1 MIFLVTIMQ
10 VLLIAFNLFPSRFT
24 NRKVLFLVYL
34 TNLVTHVMMN
44 EPRFAQPIPN
54 VTVAVGRDANLPCV
68 VEHLGGYKVAWIHI
82 DRQMILTIHR
92 HVISRI
98 PRYSITYDNA
108 NTWLLHVNQAHQD
121 DRGYYMCQVNTNPMI
136 SQVGYLQVVVP
147 PNILD
152 IESTPS
158 SVAVRENQNINMTCR
173 ADGFPTPKIIWR
185 REDGEEIAVEKKKKV
200 LVYDGEVLPLTKVS
214 RNEMGAYLCIATNG
228 VPPSVSK
235 RIILDVECNVV
246 LLKNSAGVT
255 FLQNRLKYRVVG
267 VIVEMP
273 VSSLQAVR
281 HVMYSV
287 CLCLYLLVSPM
298 IWVPNQLVGA
308 PAGTDVTIDCHT
320 EAHPKAIIYWVY
332 NSVMVLPSKK
342 YKTDYAENSYR
353 AHMKLTIRNLQYG
366 DFGNYRCISKN
377 SLGETEGSIR
387 VYEIPLPSTPSKQ
400 VTHSTVETRESN
412 MILGTRNDSVKG
424 LQTDM
429 YGTKNEIF
437 TGSGVAGIPSSSSMS
452 SSSSSHASTAS
463 VASIAGNGLSAFGSV
478 GNAIDRKGS
487 LAIGKS
493 MFYTEHPPNELGSS
507 EVFYESN

>member
-1 MIFLVTIMQ
+1 MIFLMTVIK
-10 VLLIAFNLFPSRFT
+10 VLLIALNIFPSRFT
-24 NRKVLFLVYL
+24 SRKVMFVIYL

-173 ADGFPTPKIIWR
+173 ADGFPAPKIIWR
-185 REDGEEIAVEKKKKV
+185 REDGEEIAVEKKKK
-200 LVYDGEVLPLTKVS
+200 
-214 RNEMGAYLCIATNG
+214 
-228 VPPSVSK
+228 
-235 RIILDVECNVV
+235 
-246 LLKNSAGVT
+246 
-255 FLQNRLKYRVVG
+255 
-267 VIVEMP
+267 
-273 VSSLQAVR
+273 
-281 HVMYSV
+281 
-287 CLCLYLLVSPM
+287 VSPM

-342 YKTDYAENSYR
+342 YKTDYTENSYR

-400 VTHSTVETRESN
+400 VTHSTIDTREN
-412 MILGTRNDSVKG
+412 NIIPIRNDTSRS
-424 LQTDM
+424 LQTDVHSM
-429 YGTKNEIF
+429 KNELL
-437 TGSGVAGIPSSSSMS
+437 GSGTLSSSGS
-452 SSSSSHASTAS
+452 SSSSSSLSSSHSSTS
-463 VASIAGNGLSAFGSV
+463 SIASISGNSISGFNSN
-478 GNAIDRKGS
+478 GNAIERKGS

-493 MFYTEHPPNELGSS
+493 MFYTEHPPNHLADAALTSKPTNALILCAHLL
-507 EVFYESN
+507 VFLLLRCRA

>member
-1 MIFLVTIMQ
+1 MIILQTIKLIVLALKLLPKRFTHRNVLFMIYLVT
-10 VLLIAFNLFPSRFT
+10 
-24 NRKVLFLVYL
+24 
-34 TNLVTHVMMN
+34 LVTHVMMD

-68 VEHLGGYKVAWIHI
+68 VEHLGTYKVAWIHI

-98 PRYSITYDNA
+98 PRYSVTYDNS
-108 NTWLLHVNQAHQD
+108 NTWLLHVSQAQQD

-185 REDGEEIAVEKKKKV
+185 REDGQSITVERKKKV
-200 LVYDGEVLPLTKVS
+200 MVYDGEVLHLTKVS

-235 RIILDVECNVV
+235 RIILDVE
-246 LLKNSAGVT
+246 
-255 FLQNRLKYRVVG
+255 F
-267 VIVEMP
+267 
-273 VSSLQAVR
+273 
-281 HVMYSV
+281 
-287 CLCLYLLVSPM
+287 SPM

-308 PAGTDVTIDCHT
+308 PLSTDVTIDCHT
-320 EAHPKAIIYWVY
+320 EAHPRAIIYWVY
-332 NSVMVLPSKK
+332 NAVMVLPSKK
-342 YKTDYAENSYR
+342 YIIDYNENSYR
-353 AHMKLTIRNLQYG
+353 AHMKLTIKGLSMG

-400 VTHSTVETRESN
+400 ITHVMEPKETVPVVVSRNETIKVTQPDVLFP
-412 MILGTRNDSVKG
+412 MKNDDYAQRSP
-424 LQTDM
+424 
-429 YGTKNEIF
+429 N
-437 TGSGVAGIPSSSSMS
+437 GIP
-452 SSSSSHASTAS
+452 
-463 VASIAGNGLSAFGSV
+463 FE
-478 GNAIDRKGS
+478 RKGS
-487 LAIGKS
+487 HPIGQSFSYTDMPPKEFGVSNDVRRCCWTFSLLSLISVPSTVLALYAS
-493 MFYTEHPPNELGSS
+493 RLLL
-507 EVFYESN
+507 

>member
-1 MIFLVTIMQ
+1 MLLLNTVKLV
-10 VLLIAFNLFPSRFT
+10 LIAINILP
-24 NRKVLFLVYL
+24 NRVKHKKVMFFIYMA
-34 TNLVTHVMMN
+34 TLVTHVMMD
-44 EPRFAQPIPN
+44 EPKFAQPIPN

-68 VEHLGGYKVAWIHI
+68 VEHLGSYKVAWIHI

-98 PRYSITYDNA
+98 PRYSVTYDNS
-108 NTWLLHVNQAHQD
+108 NTWLLHVSQAQQD

-185 REDGEEIAVEKKKKV
+185 REDGQSITVERKKKV
-200 LVYDGEVLPLTKVS
+200 MVYDGEVLHLTKLS

-235 RIILDVECNVV
+235 RIILDVE
-246 LLKNSAGVT
+246 
-255 FLQNRLKYRVVG
+255 F
-267 VIVEMP
+267 
-273 VSSLQAVR
+273 
-281 HVMYSV
+281 
-287 CLCLYLLVSPM
+287 SPM

-308 PAGTDVTIDCHT
+308 PSGTDVTIDCHT
-320 EAHPKAIIYWVY
+320 EAHPRAIIYWVY
-332 NSVMVLPSKK
+332 NQVMVLPSKK
-342 YKTDYAENSYR
+342 YIIDYNENSYR
-353 AHMKLTIRNLQYG
+353 AHMKLTIKSLSLG

-400 VTHSTVETRESN
+400 ITIVEPKEISRTNDTTTKIIQPEIIFPARTDTNGHNERE
-412 MILGTRNDSVKG
+412 RNGPNS
-424 LQTDM
+424 
-429 YGTKNEIF
+429 
-437 TGSGVAGIPSSSSMS
+437 IP
-452 SSSSSHASTAS
+452 
-463 VASIAGNGLSAFGSV
+463 
-478 GNAIDRKGS
+478 IDRKGT
-487 LAIGKS
+487 LAIGQS
-493 MFYTEHPPNELGSS
+493 FSYTDLPPNEYGISKGTSNNKHQQNIKLSS
-507 EVFYESN
+507 YLFIFLMLENEC

>member
-1 MIFLVTIMQ
+1 MFIITVVRL
-10 VLLIAFNLFPSRFT
+10 LLIALNLFPSRYT
-24 NRKVLFLVYL
+24 NRKVMFLIYL
-34 TNLVTHVMMN
+34 TNLVTHVMMD

-98 PRYSITYDNA
+98 PRYSITYDNS

-235 RIILDVECNVV
+235 RIILDVE
-246 LLKNSAGVT
+246 
-255 FLQNRLKYRVVG
+255 F
-267 VIVEMP
+267 
-273 VSSLQAVR
+273 
-281 HVMYSV
+281 
-287 CLCLYLLVSPM
+287 SPM

-308 PAGTDVTIDCHT
+308 PARTDVTIDCHT

-342 YKTDYAENSYR
+342 YKTDYTENSYR

-400 VTHSTVETRESN
+400 VTHTTIETRENNIVS
-412 MILGTRNDSVKG
+412 TRNDSTNA
-424 LQTDM
+424 LQKDVISM
-429 YGTKNEIF
+429 KADLLG
-437 TGSGVAGIPSSSSMS
+437 GGVSSASPS
-452 SSSSSHASTAS
+452 ATAS
-463 VASIAGNGLSAFGSV
+463 ISAGNGNGMSALGGAAGV
-478 GNAIDRKGS
+478 NAVDRKGT

-493 MFYTEHPPNELGSS
+493 MFYTEHPPNELEGSAAGILYKS
-507 EVFYESN
+507 PSIFYIFRFALIFLLLRNQL

>member
-1 MIFLVTIMQ
+1 MIFLMTVIK
-10 VLLIAFNLFPSRFT
+10 VLLIALNIFPSRFT
-24 NRKVLFLVYL
+24 SRKVMFVIYL

-173 ADGFPTPKIIWR
+173 ADGFPAPKIIWR

-235 RIILDVECNVV
+235 RIILDVE
-246 LLKNSAGVT
+246 
-255 FLQNRLKYRVVG
+255 F
-267 VIVEMP
+267 
-273 VSSLQAVR
+273 
-281 HVMYSV
+281 
-287 CLCLYLLVSPM
+287 SPM

-342 YKTDYAENSYR
+342 YKTDYTENSYR

-400 VTHSTVETRESN
+400 VTHSTIDTREN
-412 MILGTRNDSVKG
+412 NIIPIRNDTSRS
-424 LQTDM
+424 LQTDVHSM
-429 YGTKNEIF
+429 KNELL
-437 TGSGVAGIPSSSSMS
+437 GSGTLSSSGS
-452 SSSSSHASTAS
+452 SSSSSSLSSSHSSTS
-463 VASIAGNGLSAFGSV
+463 SIASISGNSISGFNSN
-478 GNAIDRKGS
+478 GNAIERKGS

-493 MFYTEHPPNELGSS
+493 MFYTEHPPNHLADAALTSKPTNALILCAHLL
-507 EVFYESN
+507 VFLLLRCRA

>member
-1 MIFLVTIMQ
+1 MFILTVIKL
-10 VLLIAFNLFPSRFT
+10 LLIALNIFPSRFT
-24 NRKVLFLVYL
+24 NRRIMFLIYM
-34 TNLVTHVMMN
+34 TNLVTHVMMD

-98 PRYSITYDNA
+98 PRYSITYTD

-173 ADGFPTPKIIWR
+173 ADGFPAPKIIWR

-200 LVYDGEVLPLTKVS
+200 LVYDGDVLPLTKVS

-235 RIILDVECNVV
+235 RIILDVE
-246 LLKNSAGVT
+246 
-255 FLQNRLKYRVVG
+255 F
-267 VIVEMP
+267 
-273 VSSLQAVR
+273 
-281 HVMYSV
+281 
-287 CLCLYLLVSPM
+287 SPM

-308 PAGTDVTIDCHT
+308 PSGTDVTIDCHT

-342 YKTDYAENSYR
+342 YKTDYTENSYR

-400 VTHSTVETRESN
+400 VTHTTVESREN
-412 MILGTRNDSVKG
+412 NI
-424 LQTDM
+424 
-429 YGTKNEIF
+429 
-437 TGSGVAGIPSSSSMS
+437 IPSSRNDTTKSMQTDVGYAIRNDLYPGSAS
-452 SSSSSHASTAS
+452 SSSAGPGGSSSAASSSSTSMQTSALPGGGG
-463 VASIAGNGLSAFGSV
+463 APGNSLSSLGGGS
-478 GNAIDRKGS
+478 KGS

-493 MFYTEHPPNELGSS
+493 MFYTERPPNEYASS
-507 EVFYESN
+507 VGKCFRNAHQASSDRPFKTIYVSLLLS

>member
-235 RIILDVECNVV
+235 RIILDVE
-246 LLKNSAGVT
+246 
-255 FLQNRLKYRVVG
+255 F
-267 VIVEMP
+267 
-273 VSSLQAVR
+273 
-281 HVMYSV
+281 
-287 CLCLYLLVSPM
+287 SPM

-507 EVFYESN
+507 GKLL

>member
-1 MIFLVTIMQ
+1 MLILQTIKVIVLALKFLPTRFTRRNVLFMIYLVT
-10 VLLIAFNLFPSRFT
+10 
-24 NRKVLFLVYL
+24 
-34 TNLVTHVMMN
+34 LVTHVMMD

-68 VEHLGGYKVAWIHI
+68 VEHLGHFKVAWIHI

-98 PRYSITYDNA
+98 PRYSVTYDNS
-108 NTWLLHVNQAHQD
+108 NTWLLHVTQAQQE

-185 REDGEEIAVEKKKKV
+185 REDGQSITVERKKKV
-200 LVYDGEVLPLTKVS
+200 MVYDGEVLHLTKVS

-235 RIILDVECNVV
+235 RIILDVE
-246 LLKNSAGVT
+246 
-255 FLQNRLKYRVVG
+255 F
-267 VIVEMP
+267 
-273 VSSLQAVR
+273 
-281 HVMYSV
+281 
-287 CLCLYLLVSPM
+287 SPM

-308 PAGTDVTIDCHT
+308 PLSTDVTIDCHT
-320 EAHPKAIIYWVY
+320 EAHPRAIIYWVY

-342 YKTDYAENSYR
+342 YIIDYNENSYR
-353 AHMKLTIRNLQYG
+353 AHMKLTIKSLSMG

-400 VTHSTVETRESN
+400 ITHVMEPKENVRRSCSSFSLLSL
-412 MILGTRNDSVKG
+412 ISVPPA
-424 LQTDM
+424 L
-429 YGTKNEIF
+429 
-437 TGSGVAGIPSSSSMS
+437 
-452 SSSSSHASTAS
+452 
-463 VASIAGNGLSAFGSV
+463 
-478 GNAIDRKGS
+478 
-487 LAIGKS
+487 LALYHNTMGARL
-493 MFYTEHPPNELGSS
+493 MLLLLPL
-507 EVFYESN
+507 

>member
-1 MIFLVTIMQ
+1 MLLLNTVKLV
-10 VLLIAFNLFPSRFT
+10 LIAINILP
-24 NRKVLFLVYL
+24 NRVKHKKVMFFIYMA
-34 TNLVTHVMMN
+34 TLVTHVMMD
-44 EPRFAQPIPN
+44 EPKFAQPIPN

-68 VEHLGGYKVAWIHI
+68 VEHLGSYKVAWIHI

-98 PRYSITYDNA
+98 PRYSVTYDNS
-108 NTWLLHVNQAHQD
+108 NTWLLHVSQAQQD

-185 REDGEEIAVEKKKKV
+185 REDGQSITVERKKKV
-200 LVYDGEVLPLTKVS
+200 MVYDGEVLHLTKLS

-235 RIILDVECNVV
+235 RIILDVE
-246 LLKNSAGVT
+246 
-255 FLQNRLKYRVVG
+255 F
-267 VIVEMP
+267 
-273 VSSLQAVR
+273 
-281 HVMYSV
+281 
-287 CLCLYLLVSPM
+287 SPM

-308 PAGTDVTIDCHT
+308 PSGTDVTIDCHT
-320 EAHPKAIIYWVY
+320 EAHPRAIIYWVY
-332 NSVMVLPSKK
+332 NQVMVLPSKK
-342 YKTDYAENSYR
+342 YIIDYNENSYR
-353 AHMKLTIRNLQYG
+353 AHMKLTIKSLSLG

-400 VTHSTVETRESN
+400 ITIVEPKEISRTNDTTTKIIQPEIIFPARTDTNGHNERE
-412 MILGTRNDSVKG
+412 RNGPNS
-424 LQTDM
+424 
-429 YGTKNEIF
+429 
-437 TGSGVAGIPSSSSMS
+437 IP
-452 SSSSSHASTAS
+452 
-463 VASIAGNGLSAFGSV
+463 
-478 GNAIDRKGS
+478 IDRKGT
-487 LAIGKS
+487 LAIGQS
-493 MFYTEHPPNELGSS
+493 FSYTDLPPNEYGISKGKNSQLI
-507 EVFYESN
+507 

>member
-1 MIFLVTIMQ
+1 MLILQTVKLILLALKLLPQRFTHRNVLFMIYLVT
-10 VLLIAFNLFPSRFT
+10 
-24 NRKVLFLVYL
+24 
-34 TNLVTHVMMN
+34 LVTHVMMD

-68 VEHLGGYKVAWIHI
+68 VEHLGTYKVAWIHI

-98 PRYSITYDNA
+98 PRYSVTYDNS
-108 NTWLLHVNQAHQD
+108 NTWLLHVSQAQQD

-185 REDGEEIAVEKKKKV
+185 REDGQSITVERKKKV
-200 LVYDGEVLPLTKVS
+200 MVYDGEVLHLTKVS

-235 RIILDVECNVV
+235 RIILDVE
-246 LLKNSAGVT
+246 
-255 FLQNRLKYRVVG
+255 F
-267 VIVEMP
+267 
-273 VSSLQAVR
+273 
-281 HVMYSV
+281 
-287 CLCLYLLVSPM
+287 SPM

-308 PAGTDVTIDCHT
+308 PLSTDVTIDCHT
-320 EAHPKAIIYWVY
+320 EAHPRAIIYWVY

-342 YKTDYAENSYR
+342 YIIDYNENSYR
-353 AHMKLTIRNLQYG
+353 AHMKLTIKGLSMG

-400 VTHSTVETRESN
+400 ITHVMEPKETSPAVVS
-412 MILGTRNDSVKG
+412 RNETIKVASQPEV
-424 LQTDM
+424 LFPM
-429 YGTKNEIF
+429 KNDE
-437 TGSGVAGIPSSSSMS
+437 GYAQRSPNGIP
-452 SSSSSHASTAS
+452 
-463 VASIAGNGLSAFGSV
+463 FE
-478 GNAIDRKGS
+478 RKGS
-487 LAIGKS
+487 LAIGQS
-493 MFYTEHPPNELGSS
+493 FSYTDMPPKEFGVSNDARSS
-507 EVFYESN
+507 YGVFSLLSLTTSVVPSTLLVLCHQRCERWLFL

>member
-1 MIFLVTIMQ
+1 MFILTVIKL
-10 VLLIAFNLFPSRFT
+10 LLIALNIFPSRFT
-24 NRKVLFLVYL
+24 NRRIMFLIYM
-34 TNLVTHVMMN
+34 TNLVTHVMMD

-98 PRYSITYDNA
+98 PRYSITYTD

-173 ADGFPTPKIIWR
+173 ADGFPAPKIIWR
-185 REDGEEIAVEKKKKV
+185 REDGEEITVEKKKKV
-200 LVYDGEVLPLTKVS
+200 LVYDADVLPLTKVS

-235 RIILDVECNVV
+235 RIILDVE
-246 LLKNSAGVT
+246 
-255 FLQNRLKYRVVG
+255 F
-267 VIVEMP
+267 
-273 VSSLQAVR
+273 
-281 HVMYSV
+281 
-287 CLCLYLLVSPM
+287 SPM

-308 PAGTDVTIDCHT
+308 PSGTDVTIDCHT

-342 YKTDYAENSYR
+342 YKTDYTENSYR

-387 VYEIPLPSTPSKQ
+387 VYDNIIPSS
-400 VTHSTVETRESN
+400 
-412 MILGTRNDSVKG
+412 RNDTTKS
-424 LQTDM
+424 LQTDVGYAM
-429 YGTKNEIF
+429 KNDLYP
-437 TGSGVAGIPSSSSMS
+437 GSAS
-452 SSSSSHASTAS
+452 SSSSGGSSSAASSSTSMQTSALPGG
-463 VASIAGNGLSAFGSV
+463 VAGNSLSSLGS
-478 GNAIDRKGS
+478 KGS

-493 MFYTEHPPNELGSS
+493 TFYTERPPNEYASSSVAGLLLHRALLFGSGI
-507 EVFYESN
+507 YLILL

>member
-1 MIFLVTIMQ
+1 MLILQTVKLILLALKLLPKRFTHRNVLFMIYLVT
-10 VLLIAFNLFPSRFT
+10 
-24 NRKVLFLVYL
+24 
-34 TNLVTHVMMN
+34 LVTHVMMD

-68 VEHLGGYKVAWIHI
+68 VEHLGTYKVAWIHI

-98 PRYSITYDNA
+98 PRYSVTYDNS
-108 NTWLLHVNQAHQD
+108 NTWLLHVSQAQQD

-152 IESTPS
+152 IESTSS

-185 REDGEEIAVEKKKKV
+185 REDGQSITVERKKKV
-200 LVYDGEVLPLTKVS
+200 MVYDGEVLHLTKVS

-235 RIILDVECNVV
+235 RIILDVE
-246 LLKNSAGVT
+246 
-255 FLQNRLKYRVVG
+255 F
-267 VIVEMP
+267 
-273 VSSLQAVR
+273 
-281 HVMYSV
+281 
-287 CLCLYLLVSPM
+287 SPM

-308 PAGTDVTIDCHT
+308 PLSTDVTIDCHT
-320 EAHPKAIIYWVY
+320 EAHPRAIIYWVY

-342 YKTDYAENSYR
+342 YIIDYNENSYR
-353 AHMKLTIRNLQYG
+353 AHMKLTIKGLSMG

-400 VTHSTVETRESN
+400 ITHVMEPKENARSSYGVFSLLSLTTSVVPSTLLVLCHQRCEGW
-412 MILGTRNDSVKG
+412 LF
-424 LQTDM
+424 L
-429 YGTKNEIF
+429 
-437 TGSGVAGIPSSSSMS
+437 
-452 SSSSSHASTAS
+452 
-463 VASIAGNGLSAFGSV
+463 
-478 GNAIDRKGS
+478 
-487 LAIGKS
+487 
-493 MFYTEHPPNELGSS
+493 
-507 EVFYESN
+507 

>member
-1 MIFLVTIMQ
+1 MLILHTIK
-10 VLLIAFNLFPSRFT
+10 LILITLNILPYRFT
-24 NRKVLFLVYL
+24 HRNVLFLIYL
-34 TNLVTHVMMN
+34 GTLVTHVFMD

-68 VEHLGGYKVAWIHI
+68 VEHLGTYKVAWIHI

-98 PRYSITYDNA
+98 PRYSVTYDNS
-108 NTWLLHVNQAHQD
+108 NTWLLHVNQAQQD

-185 REDGEEIAVEKKKKV
+185 REDGQSITVERKKKV
-200 LVYDGEVLPLTKVS
+200 MVYDGEVLHLTKVS

-235 RIILDVECNVV
+235 RIILDVE
-246 LLKNSAGVT
+246 
-255 FLQNRLKYRVVG
+255 F
-267 VIVEMP
+267 
-273 VSSLQAVR
+273 
-281 HVMYSV
+281 
-287 CLCLYLLVSPM
+287 SPM

-308 PAGTDVTIDCHT
+308 PLSTDVTIDCHT
-320 EAHPKAIIYWVY
+320 EAHPRAIIYWVY

-342 YKTDYAENSYR
+342 YIIDYNENSYR
-353 AHMKLTIRNLQYG
+353 AHMKLTIKNLSLG

-400 VTHSTVETRESN
+400 ITHVVEPKEVVV
-412 MILGTRNDSVKG
+412 TRNETIKVVQPEVLFPIKNDENYAQRSPNGIPFERKG
-424 LQTDM
+424 LAIGQSFYTDM
-429 YGTKNEIF
+429 PPKDFGY
-437 TGSGVAGIPSSSSMS
+437 
-452 SSSSSHASTAS
+452 SHASSLRWNCAAYYVLVKIVSISSSLTYS
-463 VASIAGNGLSAFGSV
+463 YCVANQLF
-478 GNAIDRKGS
+478 
-487 LAIGKS
+487 L
-493 MFYTEHPPNELGSS
+493 
-507 EVFYESN
+507 

>member
-1 MIFLVTIMQ
+1 MMPLSTLKL
-10 VLLIAFNLFPSRFT
+10 LLIAMNMILPYRFT
-24 NRKVLFLVYL
+24 QRRVLFMVYL
-34 TNLVTHVMMN
+34 TTLVTHVMMD

-68 VEHLGGYKVAWIHI
+68 VEHLGSYKVAWIHI

-98 PRYSITYDNA
+98 PRYSITYDNS
-108 NTWLLHVNQAHQD
+108 NTWLLHVSQAQQD

-185 REDGEEIAVEKKKKV
+185 REDGEPISEKRRKDKDKEKV

-235 RIILDVECNVV
+235 RIILDVE
-246 LLKNSAGVT
+246 
-255 FLQNRLKYRVVG
+255 F
-267 VIVEMP
+267 
-273 VSSLQAVR
+273 
-281 HVMYSV
+281 
-287 CLCLYLLVSPM
+287 SPM

-342 YKTDYAENSYR
+342 YKTEYAENSYR
-353 AHMKLTIRNLQYG
+353 AHMKLTIRNLQSG

-387 VYEIPLPSTPSKQ
+387 VYEIPLPSSPSKQ
-400 VTHSTVETRESN
+400 ITHATSDVKENLIS
-412 MILGTRNDSVKG
+412 RNDTPRVVQPEVVFPMRSESH
-424 LQTDM
+424 
-429 YGTKNEIF
+429 N
-437 TGSGVAGIPSSSSMS
+437 TGS
-452 SSSSSHASTAS
+452 AS
-463 VASIAGNGLSAFGSV
+463 VASSASASSSSGS
-478 GNAIDRKGS
+478 GPGDRKGAV
-487 LAIGKS
+487 AIGQS
-493 MFYTEHPPNELGSS
+493 IFDTDYPPKEYGHAAGAPATCRCLLSRKY
-507 EVFYESN
+507 FQLLLIFILMKL

>member
-1 MIFLVTIMQ
+1 MLIVHTVKL
-10 VLLIAFNLFPSRFT
+10 VLLALNVLPYRFT
-24 NRKVLFLVYL
+24 HRNVLFMIYL
-34 TNLVTHVMMN
+34 ATLVTHVFMD

-68 VEHLGGYKVAWIHI
+68 VEHLGTYKVAWIHI

-98 PRYSITYDNA
+98 PRYSVTYDNA
-108 NTWLLHVNQAHQD
+108 NTWLLHVNQAQQD

-158 SVAVRENQNINMTCR
+158 SVAVRENLNINMTCR

-185 REDGEEIAVEKKKKV
+185 REDGQSITVERKKKV
-200 LVYDGEVLPLTKVS
+200 MVYDGEVLHLTKVS

-235 RIILDVECNVV
+235 RIILDVE
-246 LLKNSAGVT
+246 
-255 FLQNRLKYRVVG
+255 F
-267 VIVEMP
+267 
-273 VSSLQAVR
+273 
-281 HVMYSV
+281 
-287 CLCLYLLVSPM
+287 SPM

-308 PAGTDVTIDCHT
+308 PLSTDVTIECHT
-320 EAHPKAIIYWVY
+320 EAHPRAIIYWVY

-342 YKTDYAENSYR
+342 YIIDYNENSYR
-353 AHMKLTIRNLQYG
+353 AHMKLTIKNLSSS

-400 VTHSTVETRESN
+400 ITHVVEAKEVPPRNESIKVTQPEVLFP
-412 MILGTRNDSVKG
+412 IKNDEGYAPRSPNGIPFERKTLPIG
-424 LQTDM
+424 QSYYTDM
-429 YGTKNEIF
+429 PPREMG
-437 TGSGVAGIPSSSSMS
+437 
-452 SSSSSHASTAS
+452 SSHASS
-463 VASIAGNGLSAFGSV
+463 LRWNSQVYQMLIKILSI
-478 GNAIDRKGS
+478 
-487 LAIGKS
+487 
-493 MFYTEHPPNELGSS
+493 SS
-507 EVFYESN
+507 TLTYSYCVTNQLFL

>member
-1 MIFLVTIMQ
+1 
-10 VLLIAFNLFPSRFT
+10 
-24 NRKVLFLVYL
+24 
-34 TNLVTHVMMN
+34 MMD

-68 VEHLGGYKVAWIHI
+68 VEHLGTYKVAWIHI

-108 NTWLLHVNQAHQD
+108 NTWLLHVSQAQQD

-173 ADGFPTPKIIWR
+173 ADGFPAPKIIWR
-185 REDGEEIAVEKKKKV
+185 REDGESITVERKKKGKNSPM
-200 LVYDGEVLPLTKVS
+200 VYDGEVLPLSKVS

-235 RIILDVECNVV
+235 RIILDVEC
-246 LLKNSAGVT
+246 KK
-255 FLQNRLKYRVVG
+255 FYF
-267 VIVEMP
+267 I
-273 VSSLQAVR
+273 
-281 HVMYSV
+281 
-287 CLCLYLLVSPM
+287 
-298 IWVPNQLVGA
+298 VPNQLVGA
-308 PAGTDVTIDCHT
+308 PAGTDVTIDCNT

-332 NSVMVLPSKK
+332 NTTMLLPSKK
-342 YKTDYAENSYR
+342 FKIDYTENSYR
-353 AHMKLTIRNLQYG
+353 AHMKLTIKNLQYG

-387 VYEIPLPSTPSKQ
+387 VYDIPLPSSPSKQ
-400 VTHSTVETRESN
+400 ITHVFPEPKENSVV
-412 MILGTRNDSVKG
+412 RNDSTRIV
-424 LQTDM
+424 QPEVVFPM
-429 YGTKNEIF
+429 RSESH
-437 TGSGVAGIPSSSSMS
+437 GSP
-452 SSSSSHASTAS
+452 
-463 VASIAGNGLSAFGSV
+463 NGP
-478 GNAIDRKGS
+478 IERKGTV
-487 LAIGKS
+487 AIGQS
-493 MFYTEHPPNELGSS
+493 VFYTDFPPKKLKLNKSGTSFTEMLAFIMFVVG
-507 EVFYESN
+507 V

>member
-1 MIFLVTIMQ
+1 MFLLTVVKLI
-10 VLLIAFNLFPSRFT
+10 LIALNIFPHRFT
-24 NRKVLFLVYL
+24 NRKVMFVIYL
-34 TNLVTHVMMN
+34 TNLVTHVMMD

-68 VEHLGGYKVAWIHI
+68 VEHLGTYKVAWIHI

-173 ADGFPTPKIIWR
+173 ADGFPAPKIIWR
-185 REDGEEIAVEKKKKV
+185 REDGEEIAAEKKKKGKV
-200 LVYDGEVLPLTKVS
+200 LVYDGEILPLTKVS

-235 RIILDVECNVV
+235 RIILDVE
-246 LLKNSAGVT
+246 
-255 FLQNRLKYRVVG
+255 F
-267 VIVEMP
+267 
-273 VSSLQAVR
+273 
-281 HVMYSV
+281 
-287 CLCLYLLVSPM
+287 SPM

-342 YKTDYAENSYR
+342 YKTDYTENSYR

-387 VYEIPLPSTPSKQ
+387 VYEIPLPSSPSKQ
-400 VTHSTVETRESN
+400 VTHAVVEPKENNIIPHRNETSKVIQPEVFPMKSDL
-412 MILGTRNDSVKG
+412 LGSPG
-424 LQTDM
+424 
-429 YGTKNEIF
+429 GTG
-437 TGSGVAGIPSSSSMS
+437 GSGGSLTSGS
-452 SSSSSHASTAS
+452 SSSSSAS
-463 VASIAGNGLSAFGSV
+463 GGS
-478 GNAIDRKGS
+478 IDRKGS

-493 MFYTEHPPNELGSS
+493 MFYTENPPKEYGHSS
-507 EVFYESN
+507 KAASKLDDRYFSKVSSICLFGLITLYVRLQL

>member
-1 MIFLVTIMQ
+1 MIFLMTVIK
-10 VLLIAFNLFPSRFT
+10 VLLIALNIFPSRFT
-24 NRKVLFLVYL
+24 NRKVMFLIYL

-173 ADGFPTPKIIWR
+173 ADGFPAPKIIWR

-235 RIILDVECNVV
+235 RIILDVE
-246 LLKNSAGVT
+246 
-255 FLQNRLKYRVVG
+255 F
-267 VIVEMP
+267 
-273 VSSLQAVR
+273 
-281 HVMYSV
+281 
-287 CLCLYLLVSPM
+287 SPM

-320 EAHPKAIIYWVY
+320 EAHPK
-332 NSVMVLPSKK
+332 
-342 YKTDYAENSYR
+342 

-400 VTHSTVETRESN
+400 VTHSTIDTREN
-412 MILGTRNDSVKG
+412 NIIPIRNDSSRS
-424 LQTDM
+424 LQTDVHLM
-429 YGTKNEIF
+429 KNDLL
-437 TGSGVAGIPSSSSMS
+437 GSGTSSSAS
-452 SSSSSHASTAS
+452 SSSSSSLSSSHSATSS
-463 VASIAGNGLSAFGSV
+463 IASISGNSIPGFSSS
-478 GNAIDRKGS
+478 GNAIERKGS

-493 MFYTEHPPNELGSS
+493 MFYTEHPPNQLADFAAVTSKPTNALILCAHLL
-507 EVFYESN
+507 VFLLLRCRA

>member
-1 MIFLVTIMQ
+1 MFLLTTIKL
-10 VLLIAFNLFPSRFT
+10 LLILLNILPHRFT
-24 NRKVLFLVYL
+24 NRKVLFVIYMA
-34 TNLVTHVMMN
+34 TLVTHVMMD

-68 VEHLGGYKVAWIHI
+68 VEHLGTYKVAWIHI

-108 NTWLLHVNQAHQD
+108 NTWLLHVNQVQQE

-136 SQVGYLQVVVP
+136 STVGYLQVVVP

-152 IESTPS
+152 MESTPS
-158 SVAVRENQNINMTCR
+158 SVAVRENLSINMTCR
-173 ADGFPTPKIIWR
+173 ADGFPKPRIIWR
-185 REDGEEIAVEKKKKV
+185 REDGEGIDVDKKKKSKV
-200 LVYDGEVLPLTKVS
+200 QVWDGEVLPLTKVS
-214 RNEMGAYLCIATNG
+214 RNEMGAYLCIATNS

-235 RIILDVECNVV
+235 RIILDVE
-246 LLKNSAGVT
+246 
-255 FLQNRLKYRVVG
+255 F
-267 VIVEMP
+267 
-273 VSSLQAVR
+273 
-281 HVMYSV
+281 
-287 CLCLYLLVSPM
+287 SPM

-342 YKTDYAENSYR
+342 YKTEYTENSYR

-387 VYEIPLPSTPSKQ
+387 VYEIPMPSSPSK
-400 VTHSTVETRESN
+400 VVHTTEPKESN
-412 MILGTRNDSVKG
+412 FITPRNETPRTMQPEVLFPIRSESHGT
-424 LQTDM
+424 
-429 YGTKNEIF
+429 
-437 TGSGVAGIPSSSSMS
+437 SSQ
-452 SSSSSHASTAS
+452 
-463 VASIAGNGLSAFGSV
+463 INGNGLGTAASGTQ
-478 GNAIDRKGS
+478 DRKGGTVPLGQS
-487 LAIGKS
+487 IL
-493 MFYTEHPPNELGSS
+493 YTDYPPKEYGRNSGSS
-507 EVFYESN
+507 SIGYCNSPIFISNLNSFIILLVLLRLTASIRS

>member
-1 MIFLVTIMQ
+1 MFIITVIKL
-10 VLLIAFNLFPSRFT
+10 LLIALNLFPSRWT
-24 NRKVLFLVYL
+24 SRKVMFLIYL
-34 TNLVTHVMMN
+34 TNLVTHVMMD

-82 DRQMILTIHR
+82 DRQMILTIHK

-98 PRYSITYDNA
+98 PRYTITYDNA

-200 LVYDGEVLPLTKVS
+200 LVYDGEVLPLTKIS

-235 RIILDVECNVV
+235 RIILDVE
-246 LLKNSAGVT
+246 
-255 FLQNRLKYRVVG
+255 F
-267 VIVEMP
+267 
-273 VSSLQAVR
+273 
-281 HVMYSV
+281 
-287 CLCLYLLVSPM
+287 SPM

-342 YKTDYAENSYR
+342 YKTDYTENSYR

-400 VTHSTVETRESN
+400 VTHTTIETREN
-412 MILGTRNDSVKG
+412 NIIPTRNDSLNAIQKDISLMKADLLG
-424 LQTDM
+424 S
-429 YGTKNEIF
+429 GTSSASSSHSATASISGGNGNSLSALG
-437 TGSGVAGIPSSSSMS
+437 GSGV
-452 SSSSSHASTAS
+452 
-463 VASIAGNGLSAFGSV
+463 
-478 GNAIDRKGS
+478 NAVDRKGT

-493 MFYTEHPPNELGSS
+493 MYYTEQPPKQLDGSAAGALHKS
-507 EVFYESN
+507 PSIFYLCRFALIFLLLRNQS

>member
-1 MIFLVTIMQ
+1 MFLLTVIK
-10 VLLIAFNLFPSRFT
+10 LILIALNIFPHRFT
-24 NRKVLFLVYL
+24 NRKVMFVIYL
-34 TNLVTHVMMN
+34 TNLVTHVMMD

-68 VEHLGGYKVAWIHI
+68 VEHLGTYKVAWIHI

-173 ADGFPTPKIIWR
+173 ADGFPAPKIIWR
-185 REDGEEIAVEKKKKV
+185 REDGEEIAVEKKKKGKV

-235 RIILDVECNVV
+235 RIILDVE
-246 LLKNSAGVT
+246 
-255 FLQNRLKYRVVG
+255 F
-267 VIVEMP
+267 
-273 VSSLQAVR
+273 
-281 HVMYSV
+281 
-287 CLCLYLLVSPM
+287 SPM

-342 YKTDYAENSYR
+342 YKTDYTENSYR

-387 VYEIPLPSTPSKQ
+387 VYDNIIPHRNETSKVIQ
-400 VTHSTVETRESN
+400 PEVFPMKSDL
-412 MILGTRNDSVKG
+412 LGSPG
-424 LQTDM
+424 
-429 YGTKNEIF
+429 GPG
-437 TGSGVAGIPSSSSMS
+437 GSGGSMASGS
-452 SSSSSHASTAS
+452 SSSSSAS
-463 VASIAGNGLSAFGSV
+463 GGS
-478 GNAIDRKGS
+478 IDRKGS

-493 MFYTEHPPNELGSS
+493 MFYTENPPKEYGHSSKGSS
-507 EVFYESN
+507 VLYGREFSKISISLFGLITLFLRLKT

>member
-1 MIFLVTIMQ
+1 MLD
-10 VLLIAFNLFPSRFT
+10 
-24 NRKVLFLVYL
+24 
-34 TNLVTHVMMN
+34 

-68 VEHLGGYKVAWIHI
+68 VEHLGTYKVAWIHI

-108 NTWLLHVNQAHQD
+108 NTWLLHVSQAQQD

-158 SVAVRENQNINMTCR
+158 SVAVRENQSINMTCR

-185 REDGEEIAVEKKKKV
+185 REDGQSITVERKKKV
-200 LVYDGEVLPLTKVS
+200 MVYDGEQLQLIKVS

-235 RIILDVECNVV
+235 RIILDVE
-246 LLKNSAGVT
+246 
-255 FLQNRLKYRVVG
+255 F
-267 VIVEMP
+267 
-273 VSSLQAVR
+273 
-281 HVMYSV
+281 
-287 CLCLYLLVSPM
+287 SPM

-320 EAHPKAIIYWVY
+320 EAHPRAIIYWVY

-342 YKTDYAENSYR
+342 YLIDYTENSYR
-353 AHMKLTIRNLQYG
+353 AHMKLTIKNLQNG

-387 VYEIPLPSTPSKQ
+387 VYEIPQPSSPSKQ
-400 VTHSTVETRESN
+400 ITHVVSAEPKENTA
-412 MILGTRNDSVKG
+412 LRNDSARIIQPEVVFSMRTPDNG
-424 LQTDM
+424 ATN
-429 YGTKNEIF
+429 TA
-437 TGSGVAGIPSSSSMS
+437 TG
-452 SSSSSHASTAS
+452 
-463 VASIAGNGLSAFGSV
+463 
-478 GNAIDRKGS
+478 DRKGT
-487 LAIGKS
+487 LAIGQTVFDTDFSSKEYGHS
-493 MFYTEHPPNELGSS
+493 SSDHIANISFILSCISLSLLTLLPPKLL
-507 EVFYESN
+507 FHLC